1 MLEYFRLC
9 REDNEEMP
17 MIPRL
22 LLAMIVA
29 ATFGLSACEKSDEST
44 GEHMA
49 PATGAVEHAEE
60 GGAAMKEGTEE
71 AAHQ

>member
-1 MLEYFRLC
+1 
-9 REDNEEMP
+9 
-17 MIPRL
+17 
-22 LLAMIVA
+22 MIVA

-60 GGAAMKEGTEE
+60 GGAAMQAPEAMKEGAEKAE
-71 AAHQ
+71 HQ